1 LTAPLPAAASLDL
14 KRIVRLFRPYRGRVL
29 AVAGLIFVSAILGLA
44 QPFLIRE
51 AIDVALPDGDV
62 ELLTWLVLGMIGAAI
77 VGSGLDVGQTWLS
90 NTVGQRVMHDLRA
103 AVYAHL
109 QKLSLAF
116 FTRTRS
122 GEVQSRI
129 ANDIGGMQGV
139 VTSTVTS
146 FVSSL
151 TTVIATLTAMIVLDW
166 RLALATLVVVPFF
179 VWLSRTVGKLRRRIV
194 TQRQK
199 RLADMSA
206 IVEESLSISGIV
218 LTRTMGRAPDLV
230 DRFSRSSDEVADLE
244 VQSAMAGR
252 WRMSTVQIA
261 FAALPALVYWI
272 AGYSSANGGTFVTI
286 GTLVAF
292 TTLQTR
298 LLMPMVT
305 LLRLGVEIQTSLAL
319 FTRVFEYLDAEIE
332 IAEPEHPAPS
342 PSAVAPAG
350 GVPALPVRFD
360 HVSFRYDPRGEQT
373 LDDIDLEVPAG
384 STVAIVGET
393 GSGKT
398 TLGYLAARMYDV
410 DAGRV
415 AIGGVDVRDLSDAD
429 RSALVGVVAQETYLL
444 HSSVA
449 DNLRFAKP
457 DATDAEL
464 IADARDARI
473 HELISSLPDGY
484 DTVVGERGYRFS
496 GGEKQRLAIA
506 RAMLRNSPVL
516 ILDEAT
522 SALDTRTEA
531 AVQQALE
538 RLSAHRTTIAIAHRL
553 STVRDADRIVV
564 LDHGRIVEQG
574 THDELLALGGHY
586 AALVDRDREHEP
598 VGPAETLA

>member
-1 LTAPLPAAASLDL
+1 
-14 KRIVRLFRPYRGRVL
+14 VL

-51 AIDVALPDGDV
+51 AIDVALPDADV
-62 ELLTWLVLGMIGAAI
+62 GLLTWLVLGMVGAAI
-77 VGSGLDVGQTWLS
+77 VGAALDVGQTLLS
-90 NTVGQRVMHDLRA
+90 NTVGQRVMHDLRT
-103 AVYAHL
+103 AVYGHL

-151 TTVIATLTAMIVLDW
+151 TTVIATLTAMIFLDW

-194 TQRQK
+194 MQRQK

-230 DRFSRSSDEVADLE
+230 KRFARSSDEVADLE
-244 VQSAMAGR
+244 VRSAMAGR
-252 WRMSTVQIA
+252 WRMSSVQIA
-261 FAALPALVYWI
+261 FAAMPALVYWI
-272 AGYSSANGGTFVTI
+272 AGYTSANGGTFVTI

-319 FTRVFEYLDAEIE
+319 FTRVFEYLDTEIE

-342 PSAVAPAG
+342 PLAAVPVD

-360 HVSFRYDPRGEQT
+360 HVSFRYDPRGEPT
-373 LDDIDLEVPAG
+373 LDDVDLEVPAG

-415 AIGGVDVRDLSDAD
+415 TIGGVDVRDLSDSD

-457 DATDAEL
+457 EATDAEL
-464 IADARDARI
+464 VAAARDAQI

-522 SALDTRTEA
+522 SALDTRTEL
-531 AVQQALE
+531 AVQLALE
-538 RLSAHRTTIAIAHRL
+538 RLAAHRTTIAIAHRL
-553 STVRDADRIVV
+553 STVRDADQIVV
-564 LDHGRIVEQG
+564 LDHGRIVERG

-586 AALVDRDREHEP
+586 TALVQRDHESAALDQ
-598 VGPAETLA
+598 ALT